1 MNILQKM
8 LLIRRLNHQFY
19 TWDRQ
24 QLQAH
29 QQGRL
34 QVILRWARR
43 RSPYYGSLLR
53 ENHPWANVPIMDKA
67 TMMEHFDDINTE
79 ALDRDTLRQFRMTQE
94 RTGSVELYQRR
105 YSVGLSSGTS
115 GNQGLTVLSRN
126 EQQRYG
132 CLLFARSGI
141 PASIRP
147 KNVLFALRLN
157 NAAFQQV
164 QSFGVTLVYVDYT
177 RPIAELVRMIN
188 ERKLNI
194 LAGPPS
200 LLALLAAE
208 ADQIDHRVDAI
219 VSYAEVL
226 DENTKGKLERVFGGP
241 VVQIYQ
247 ASEGFIGSTCRRGSL
262 HLNEDVLFP
271 EVLDTEDPEG
281 DAKNILITDLYRT
294 TQPIIRYKMNDL
306 LELDPKPCA
315 CGSCFRVIQRIHGRQ
330 DNVFLLQ
337 DTQGQWRHLFPDYI
351 RRSIIHASPVISSYQ
366 ALQTA
371 PDRIEIRLAL
381 PPEMDKQPLEQA
393 ITDNLAYWIHR
404 IGAQQPTIYFSDV
417 HPERNAQSGKMIRVV
432 RCFAADADARRG
444 G

>member
-1 MNILQKM
+1 MNILQKA

-19 TWDRQ
+19 SWDRQ

-29 QQGRL
+29 QQHRL
-34 QVILRWARR
+34 QFILDWARR
-43 RSPYYGSLLR
+43 NSPYYGPLLQA
-53 ENHPWANVPIMDKA
+53 NMSWADVPVMGKT
-67 TMMEHFDDINTE
+67 TMMEHFDVINTQG
-79 ALDRDTLRQFRMTQE
+79 LDRDDLRGFRMVQE
-94 RTGSVELYQRR
+94 RTGSVELYQGR

-115 GNQGLTVLSRN
+115 GNQGLTVLSRA

-141 PASIRP
+141 PASIKP

-200 LLALLAAE
+200 LLTLLAEAAE
-208 ADQIDHRVDAI
+208 TMDHGIDAV

-226 DENTKGKLERVFGGP
+226 DENTKRKLEETFDCR

-247 ASEGFIGSTCRRGSL
+247 ASEGFIGSTCRRGAL
-262 HLNEDVLFP
+262 HLNEDVLYP
-271 EVLDTEDPEG
+271 EILDTEDSAG

-294 TQPIIRYKMNDL
+294 TQPIIRYQMNDL
-306 LELDPKPCA
+306 LELDPNPCA

-330 DNVFLLQ
+330 DDSFLLR
-337 DTQGQWRHLFPDYI
+337 DSQGQWRHLFPDYV
-351 RRSIIHASPVISSYQ
+351 RRSIIQASQAISSYQ
-366 ALQTA
+366 ALQIA
-371 PDRIEIRLAL
+371 ADQIEIRLI
-381 PPEMDKQPLEQA
+381 LEADVDRRSIEKA

-404 IGAQQPTIYFSDV
+404 IGAQQPAIHFSDAS
-417 HPERNAQSGKMIRVV
+417 PERNARSGKMIRVV
-432 RCFAADADARRG
+432 RCFAADTDNP
-444 G
+444 